1 VGIHRCGRIKW
12 CNRPYDPP
20 PLELDAPDLAPEAV
34 EGRFL
39 ASVLDGMAIGRCGRP
54 TSKPWDEPPS
64 LGDIQGALGMTV
76 VAVDRP
82 ERWTH

>member
-1 VGIHRCGRIKW
+1 MIHRLSTWTLLI
-12 CNRPYDPP
+12 
-20 PLELDAPDLAPEAV
+20 LAPVAV

-39 ASVLDGMAIGRCGRP
+39 VSVLANMVVGRCGRP
-54 TSKPWDEPPS
+54 TPKPWDEPCS
-64 LGDIQGALGMTV
+64 LGDAQDALGMTV